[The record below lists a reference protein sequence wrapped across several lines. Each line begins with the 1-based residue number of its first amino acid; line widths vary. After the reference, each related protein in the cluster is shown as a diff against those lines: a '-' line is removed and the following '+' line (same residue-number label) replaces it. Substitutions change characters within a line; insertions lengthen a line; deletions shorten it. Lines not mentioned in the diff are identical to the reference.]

1 MSDVAVTWAKAQ
13 VCLNKSGRPDRSAK
27 QVLVHMASY
36 ADAAG
41 EAWVLVDVLQ
51 MEMDV
56 NYRTVERG
64 RAALVAA
71 GLLIKTDKSRV
82 HRGKRIPVYRLPL
95 EIGHA
100 STVRRILA
108 ERADASPVTHDG
120 GRGAL
125 GASPMTGEN
134 YTDDGARGV
143 TGDAQIGKEKDQ
155 ELTLSG
161 RACEAEVDQD
171 VAGAVKAWA
180 SKAPERVSPVRTAKA
195 WRAAMD
201 ETGRTSAQLLA
212 AVRAAVARDPDFNR
226 GKAMNLD
233 RWLADGRFEGWLVEG
248 EGGEAVSRGGWD
260 GPDDVRQAAAA
271 VLGAGPLASYFD
283 PSRWDGERRALVTR
297 TRFAAETLRRSAG
310 PALTAIGVTVECEK
324 TGGAPA

>member
-13 VCLNKSGRPDRSAK
+13 VCLSKSGKPDRSAK

-95 EIGHA
+95 ELGHA

-134 YTDDGARGV
+134 CTDDGARGV
-143 TGDAQIGKEKDQ
+143 TGDAQIGKGKDK
-155 ELTLSG
+155 ELTLS
-161 RACEAEVDQD
+161 
-171 VAGAVKAWA
+171 AGVREDIDLAIKGWA
-180 SKAPERVSPVRTAKA
+180 SKAPERVAPVKVERA
-195 WRAAMD
+195 WRDAID
-201 ETGRTSAQLLA
+201 RTGRTSAELLA
-212 AVRAAVARDPDFNR
+212 AVRAALAADPDFKR

-233 RWLADGRFEGWLVEG
+233 RWLDDGRFEGWLVEG
-248 EGGEAVSRGGWD
+248 EAGVVEPRAGWV
-260 GPDDVRQAAAA
+260 GPEDVRATAAEVMQA
-271 VLGAGPLASYFD
+271 GQLASYFD
-283 PSRWDGERRALVTR
+283 PSRWDEEARAVVVR
-297 TRFAAETLRRSAG
+297 TRFAADKLTELVGRRLAS
-310 PALTAIGVTVECEK
+310 IGVSIECEK
-324 TGGAPA
+324 GLRA

>member
-13 VCLNKSGRPDRSAK
+13 VCLSKSGKPDRSAK

-95 EIGHA
+95 ELGHA

-134 YTDDGARGV
+134 YTADGARGV
-143 TGDAQIGKEKDQ
+143 TGDAQIGKGKDK
-155 ELTLSG
+155 ELTLS
-161 RACEAEVDQD
+161 
-171 VAGAVKAWA
+171 AGVREDIDLAIKGWA
-180 SKAPERVSPVRTAKA
+180 SKAPERVAPVKVERA
-195 WRAAMD
+195 WRDAID
-201 ETGRTSAQLLA
+201 RTGRTSAELLA
-212 AVRAAVARDPDFNR
+212 AVRAALAADPDFKR

-233 RWLADGRFEGWLVEG
+233 RWLDDGRFEGWLVEG
-248 EGGEAVSRGGWD
+248 GRGGR
-260 GPDDVRQAAAA
+260 G
-271 VLGAGPLASYFD
+271 G
-283 PSRWDGERRALVTR
+283 
-297 TRFAAETLRRSAG
+297 
-310 PALTAIGVTVECEK
+310 
-324 TGGAPA
+324 TGG

>member
-13 VCLNKSGRPDRSAK
+13 VCLSKSGKPDRSAK

-95 EIGHA
+95 ELGHA

-120 GRGAL
+120 GRSQP
-125 GASPMTGEN
+125 GASPVTGEN
-134 YTDDGARGV
+134 CTDDGARGV

-161 RACEAEVDQD
+161 RASEAEVERD
-171 VAGAVKAWA
+171 VGAAVRAWA
-180 SKAPERVSPVRTAKA
+180 SAAPERVSPVRTRTA
-195 WRAAMD
+195 WVEAM
-201 ETGRTSAQLLA
+201 ERTGRTSDQLLA
-212 AVRAAVARDPDFNR
+212 AVRAAVARDPDFKR
-226 GKAMNLD
+226 GKAMNLHL
-233 RWLADGRFEGWLVEG
+233 WLNDGRFEAWLVEG
-248 EGGEAVSRGGWD
+248 EAGAVMARVGWD
-260 GPDDVRQAAAA
+260 GPEDVRAA
-271 VLGAGPLASYFD
+271 VAAVIGGPGPMASYFE
-283 PSRWDGERRALVTR
+283 PSRWDGERRAVIVR
-297 TRFAAETLRRSAG
+297 TRFAAEKLGELAG
-310 PALTAIGVTVECEK
+310 RALTALGVSVECDK
-324 TGGAPA
+324 AGAA

>member
-13 VCLNKSGRPDRSAK
+13 VCLSKSGKPDRSAK

-41 EAWVLVDVLQ
+41 EAWVLVDVLK

-56 NYRTVERG
+56 EYRTVERG

-71 GLLIKTDKSRV
+71 GLLIKTEKTRV

-108 ERADASPVTHDG
+108 ERAEASPVTHDG
-120 GRGAL
+120 GRDAL

-134 YTDDGARGV
+134 CTDDGARGV

-155 ELTLSG
+155 ELTLS
-161 RACEAEVDQD
+161 ACASEAEVDRD
-171 VAGAVKAWA
+171 VAAAVKAWA
-180 SKAPERVSPVRTAKA
+180 SKAPERVSPVRTARA
-195 WRAAMD
+195 WVEAMD
-201 ETGRTSAQLLA
+201 GTGRTSGQLLV
-212 AVRAAVARDPDFNR
+212 AVRAAVARDPDFGR

-248 EGGEAVSRGGWD
+248 EAGTVAPRAGWA
-260 GPDDVRQAAAA
+260 GPDDVREVVAA
-271 VLGAGPLASYFD
+271 VMQPGPMASYFE
-283 PSRWDGERRALVTR
+283 PARWDDERRTVVVR
-297 TRFAAETLRRSAG
+297 TRFAADKLAEMAGRALSAV
-310 PALTAIGVTVECEK
+310 GVSVECERR
-324 TGGAPA
+324 A

>member
-13 VCLNKSGRPDRSAK
+13 VCLNKAGKPDRSAK

-71 GLLIKTDKSRV
+71 GLLIRTDRTRV

-108 ERADASPVTHDG
+108 ERSDASPVTHDG
-120 GRGAL
+120 GRETL
-125 GASPMTGEN
+125 GASPVTGEN
-134 YTDDGARGV
+134 CTDDGARGV

-155 ELTLSG
+155 ELTLS
-161 RACEAEVDQD
+161 
-171 VAGAVKAWA
+171 AGVREDIGLAVKAWA
-180 SKAPERVSPVRTAKA
+180 SKAPERVAPVRVERA
-195 WRAAMD
+195 WGEAIDR
-201 ETGRTSAQLLA
+201 TGRTSADLLV
-212 AVRAAVARDPDFNR
+212 AVRAAVAADPDFKR

-233 RWLADGRFEGWLVEG
+233 RWLDDGRFEGWLVEG
-248 EGGEAVSRGGWD
+248 EAGVEPRAGWA
-260 GPDDVRQAAAA
+260 GPDDVRAVAAE
-271 VLGAGPLASYFD
+271 VMQPGPMASYFD
-283 PSRWDGERRALVTR
+283 PARWDEDGQAVVVR
-297 TRFAAETLRRSAG
+297 TRFAADKLTELAGRRLAS
-310 PALTAIGVTVECEK
+310 IGVSIVCEK
-324 TGGAPA
+324 DVRA

>member
-13 VCLNKSGRPDRSAK
+13 VCLSKSGKPDRSAK

-71 GLLIKTDKSRV
+71 GLLVKTDKSRV

-95 EIGHA
+95 ELGHA

-108 ERADASPVTHDG
+108 ERAEASPVTHDG
-120 GRGAL
+120 GREAL

-155 ELTLSG
+155 ELTL
-161 RACEAEVDQD
+161 RARASEADVDRD
-171 VAGAVKAWA
+171 VAAAVKAWA
-180 SKAPERVSPVRTAKA
+180 SKAPERVSPVRTASA
-195 WRAAMD
+195 WVEAMD
-201 ETGRTSAQLLA
+201 RTGRTSAELLI
-212 AVRAAVARDPDFNR
+212 AVRAAVARDPDFGR
-226 GKAMNLD
+226 GKAMNLHL
-233 RWLADGRFEGWLVEG
+233 WLNDGRFEAWLVEG
-248 EGGEAVSRGGWD
+248 EAGEVAARCGWD
-260 GPDDVRQAAAA
+260 GPDEVREAVAA
-271 VLGAGPLASYFD
+271 VMQPGPMASYFE
-283 PSRWDGERRALVTR
+283 PARWDGERRAVVVR
-297 TRFAAETLRRSAG
+297 TRFAADKLAELAG
-310 PALTAIGVTVECEK
+310 RALTGLGVTVECDK
-324 TGGAPA
+324 AGVRA